1 MEFKENYT
9 QQLQRLNEYQKAAVF
24 DESNACLVNANV
36 GSGKTTVL
44 ITKVMYLHYEK
55 QIPYEQMVV
64 LTFTNKAAD
73 EIKER
78 LYALE
83 PEITEEQLW
92 GFGTF
97 HSVCLTMLKK
107 MLPVENLG
115 YTKEFMVMDPD
126 EELGMAEQLILTYQ
140 LKIKYKN
147 RLKKRLEQKNSKY
160 QDDIEKLKALLKEEK
175 RRQDK
180 MTFDELLENTCN
192 LVKMSEQKMDDIS
205 WIIVDEVQDSDE
217 KQLELIDCLKKPQTC
232 FFAVGDPNQVIY
244 SWRGSAFHI
253 FYQLKTK
260 YQATELT
267 LPVNYRSSSEILA
280 VARCFMQQGG
290 TLQGGRENGDKI
302 QIRNM
307 YDPFQEADYLA
318 DRIRELHASGLPY
331 REIAI
336 FYRLQNQS
344 EIFEHV
350 FEKEGI
356 PFEVSLKKTVKD
368 IPVLDWLI
376 RVLRFSVNPK
386 DKSSGIAAL
395 ADKKYGD
402 GMSVKEAEKTTDLLN
417 EITEEE
423 KQEMNNE
430 LCKPDIRKQMLEFS
444 KVYASKQVA
453 LPEDLWNY
461 FSLENH
467 LHPTTASY
475 VEDRICVMDFLEHMT
490 TYQKEQQKNVVEGFS
505 EFLNM
510 ASLYGTNI
518 LKKDKSSGI
527 AALADKR
534 YGLGM
539 SVKEAE
545 KTIDILSETRKT
557 QTETPQSEKQKINSD
572 IRKQMLGFSQAYFNA
587 QSTTAEDLW
596 NYFSL
601 ENHLHPT
608 TASYVEDRI
617 CVMDFLEHMT
627 TYQKEQQKNVVEGF
641 SEFLNMASLYGTNI
655 LKKEIHNENDTV
667 KLMTLHASKGLE
679 FSHVFITGVNYG
691 LIPLQTKSFEEEE
704 EEQRLFFVG
713 ITRAKEHL
721 ELSYYT
727 SPGQYRAAPGPSR
740 YLRMIPGNL
749 IEGQERERESPAAHL
764 QDLKRQILAERA
776 EQSEHIE
783 LQEAGKISGGKIPS
797 ANTGTKNISVGNE
810 AVTTQK
816 RRVRHPKYGTGSV
829 VREDDMMITVDFDDY
844 GEKEL
849 MKMFGGL
856 EELP

>member
-280 VARCFMQQGG
+280 VARCFMQQGD

-318 DRIRELHASGLPY
+318 GRIRELHASGLPY
-331 REIAI
+331 REIAV

-376 RVLRFSVNPK
+376 KVLRFSVNPK
-386 DKSSGIAAL
+386 DKSSGIVAL

-402 GMSVKEAEKTTDLLN
+402 GMSVKEAEKTINILSETRKTQP
-417 EITEEE
+417 EILKSENAKSGSDICE
-423 KQEMNNE
+423 K
-430 LCKPDIRKQMLEFS
+430 MLEFS

-453 LPEDLWNY
+453 LPEDLWSY

-475 VEDRICVMDFLEHMT
+475 VEDRTYVMDFLERMT
-490 TYQKEQQKNVVEGFS
+490 IYQKEQQKNVVEGFS

-510 ASLYGTNI
+510 ASLYG
-518 LKKDKSSGI
+518 
-527 AALADKR
+527 
-534 YGLGM
+534 M
-539 SVKEAE
+539 
-545 KTIDILSETRKT
+545 
-557 QTETPQSEKQKINSD
+557 
-572 IRKQMLGFSQAYFNA
+572 
-587 QSTTAEDLW
+587 
-596 NYFSL
+596 
-601 ENHLHPT
+601 
-608 TASYVEDRI
+608 
-617 CVMDFLEHMT
+617 
-627 TYQKEQQKNVVEGF
+627 
-641 SEFLNMASLYGTNI
+641 NI

-749 IEGQERERESPAAHL
+749 IEGQEKDRESSATHL

-776 EQSEHIE
+776 EHIE
-783 LQEAGKISGGKIPS
+783 LQEAGKISGGKNPS

-849 MKMFGGL
+849 MKMFSGL

>member
-280 VARCFMQQGG
+280 VAHCFMQQGG
-290 TLQGGRENGDKI
+290 TLQGGRESGDKI

-318 DRIRELHASGLPY
+318 GRIRELHASGLPY
-331 REIAI
+331 REMAI

-344 EIFEHV
+344 EIFENV

-376 RVLRFSVNPK
+376 KVLRFSVNPK
-386 DKSSGIAAL
+386 DKSSGIAVL

-402 GMSVKEAEKTTDLLN
+402 GMSVKEAEKTINILSETRKTQI
-417 EITEEE
+417 EILKSENAKSGSDICE
-423 KQEMNNE
+423 K
-430 LCKPDIRKQMLEFS
+430 MLEFS

-453 LPEDLWNY
+453 LP
-461 FSLENH
+461 
-467 LHPTTASY
+467 
-475 VEDRICVMDFLEHMT
+475 
-490 TYQKEQQKNVVEGFS
+490 
-505 EFLNM
+505 
-510 ASLYGTNI
+510 
-518 LKKDKSSGI
+518 
-527 AALADKR
+527 
-534 YGLGM
+534 
-539 SVKEAE
+539 
-545 KTIDILSETRKT
+545 
-557 QTETPQSEKQKINSD
+557 
-572 IRKQMLGFSQAYFNA
+572 
-587 QSTTAEDLW
+587 EDLW

-749 IEGQERERESPAAHL
+749 IEGQEKDRESSATHL
-764 QDLKRQILAERA
+764 QDLKRQILAERG
-776 EQSEHIE
+776 EHRE
-783 LQEAGKISGGKIPS
+783 LQEAGKISGGKNPS
-797 ANTGTKNISVGNE
+797 ENTGTKNISVGNE
-810 AVTTQK
+810 TVTTEK

>member
-280 VARCFMQQGG
+280 VAHCFMQQGG
-290 TLQGGRENGDKI
+290 TLQGGRESGDKI

-318 DRIRELHASGLPY
+318 GRIRELHASGLPY
-331 REIAI
+331 REMAI

-386 DKSSGIAAL
+386 DKNSGI
-395 ADKKYGD
+395 
-402 GMSVKEAEKTTDLLN
+402 V
-417 EITEEE
+417 
-423 KQEMNNE
+423 
-430 LCKPDIRKQMLEFS
+430 
-444 KVYASKQVA
+444 
-453 LPEDLWNY
+453 
-461 FSLENH
+461 
-467 LHPTTASY
+467 
-475 VEDRICVMDFLEHMT
+475 
-490 TYQKEQQKNVVEGFS
+490 
-505 EFLNM
+505 
-510 ASLYGTNI
+510 
-518 LKKDKSSGI
+518 
-527 AALADKR
+527 ALADKR

-545 KTIDILSETRKT
+545 KTINILSETRKT
-557 QTETPQSEKQKINSD
+557 QTEILKSENAKSGSD
-572 IRKQMLGFSQAYFNA
+572 ICEKMLEFSKVYASKQVALP
-587 QSTTAEDLW
+587 EDLW

-740 YLRMIPGNL
+740 YLRMIPENL
-749 IEGQERERESPAAHL
+749 IEGQEKDRESSATHL

-776 EQSEHIE
+776 NQSEHIE
-783 LQEAGKISGGKIPS
+783 LQEAGKISGGKNPS

-829 VREDDMMITVDFDDY
+829 VREDDMMLTVDFDDY

-849 MKMFGGL
+849 MKMFSGL

>member
-217 KQLELIDCLKKPQTC
+217 KQLEFIDCLKKTQTC

-280 VARCFMQQGG
+280 VARCFMQQGD

-318 DRIRELHASGLPY
+318 GRIRELHASGLPY
-331 REIAI
+331 REIAV

-386 DKSSGIAAL
+386 DKSSGIAVL

-402 GMSVKEAEKTTDLLN
+402 GMSVKEAEKTINILSETRKTQT
-417 EITEEE
+417 EILKSENAKSGSDICE
-423 KQEMNNE
+423 K
-430 LCKPDIRKQMLEFS
+430 MLEFS

-453 LPEDLWNY
+453 LPEDLWSY

-475 VEDRICVMDFLEHMT
+475 VEDRTYVMDFFTRMI

-510 ASLYGTNI
+510 ASLYG
-518 LKKDKSSGI
+518 
-527 AALADKR
+527 
-534 YGLGM
+534 M
-539 SVKEAE
+539 
-545 KTIDILSETRKT
+545 
-557 QTETPQSEKQKINSD
+557 
-572 IRKQMLGFSQAYFNA
+572 
-587 QSTTAEDLW
+587 
-596 NYFSL
+596 
-601 ENHLHPT
+601 
-608 TASYVEDRI
+608 
-617 CVMDFLEHMT
+617 
-627 TYQKEQQKNVVEGF
+627 
-641 SEFLNMASLYGTNI
+641 NI

-749 IEGQERERESPAAHL
+749 IEGQEKDRESSATHL

-776 EQSEHIE
+776 EHIE
-783 LQEAGKISGGKIPS
+783 LQEAGKISGGKNPS

>member
-24 DESNACLVNANV
+24 DESSACLVNANV

-107 MLPVENLG
+107 MLPVEKLG

-126 EELGMAEQLILTYQ
+126 EELEMAEQLILTYQ

-180 MTFDELLENTCN
+180 MTFDELLENTCK

-217 KQLELIDCLKKPQTC
+217 KQLELIDCLKKPQAC

-290 TLQGGRENGDKI
+290 TLQGGRESGDKI

-318 DRIRELHASGLPY
+318 GRIRELHASGLPY
-331 REIAI
+331 REIAV

-376 RVLRFSVNPK
+376 KVLRFSVNP
-386 DKSSGIAAL
+386 
-395 ADKKYGD
+395 
-402 GMSVKEAEKTTDLLN
+402 
-417 EITEEE
+417 
-423 KQEMNNE
+423 
-430 LCKPDIRKQMLEFS
+430 
-444 KVYASKQVA
+444 
-453 LPEDLWNY
+453 
-461 FSLENH
+461 
-467 LHPTTASY
+467 
-475 VEDRICVMDFLEHMT
+475 
-490 TYQKEQQKNVVEGFS
+490 
-505 EFLNM
+505 
-510 ASLYGTNI
+510 
-518 LKKDKSSGI
+518 KDKSSGI

-545 KTIDILSETRKT
+545 KAIDSLCEIRKI
-557 QTETPQSEKQKINSD
+557 QIETPQSEKQKINSD
-572 IRKQMLGFSQAYFNA
+572 IRRQMLGFSQAYFNA

-601 ENHLHPT
+601 EDHLHPT
-608 TASYVEDRI
+608 TALYVEDRTY
-617 CVMDFLEHMT
+617 VMDFLERMI

-641 SEFLNMASLYGTNI
+641 SEFLNMASLYGMNI

-749 IEGQERERESPAAHL
+749 IEGQEKDRESPAAHL
-764 QDLKRQILAERA
+764 QDLKRQILASRTN
-776 EQSEHIE
+776 QSEHIE
-783 LQEAGKISGGKIPS
+783 LQEAGKISECKNPS
-797 ANTGTKNISVGNE
+797 ANTGTKNLSLE
-810 AVTTQK
+810 DDMVTTQK

-856 EELP
+856 EELS

>member
-1 MEFKENYT
+1 MNLNYT

-24 DESNACLVNANV
+24 DESSACLVNANV

-83 PEITEEQLW
+83 PEIKEEQLW

-126 EELGMAEQLILTYQ
+126 EELEMAEQLILTYQ

-147 RLKKRLEQKNSKY
+147 RLKRRLEQKNSKY

-180 MTFDELLENTCN
+180 MTFDELLDNTCK
-192 LVKMSEQKMDDIS
+192 LVKMSAEIEEVSKKNANLQDNENTGMQDIS

-217 KQLELIDCLKKPQTC
+217 KQLELIDCLKKTQTC

-280 VARCFMQQGG
+280 VARCFMQQGD

-318 DRIRELHASGLPY
+318 GRIRELHASGLPY
-331 REIAI
+331 RETAV

-402 GMSVKEAEKTTDLLN
+402 GMSVKEAEKTINILSENLKTQT
-417 EITEEE
+417 EILKSENAKSGSDICE
-423 KQEMNNE
+423 K
-430 LCKPDIRKQMLEFS
+430 MLEFS
-444 KVYASKQVA
+444 KVYVSKQVA
-453 LPEDLWNY
+453 LPEDLWSY

-475 VEDRICVMDFLEHMT
+475 EEDRTYVMDF
-490 TYQKEQQKNVVEGFS
+490 F
-505 EFLNM
+505 
-510 ASLYGTNI
+510 
-518 LKKDKSSGI
+518 
-527 AALADKR
+527 
-534 YGLGM
+534 
-539 SVKEAE
+539 
-545 KTIDILSETRKT
+545 TRM
-557 QTETPQSEKQKINSD
+557 I
-572 IRKQMLGFSQAYFNA
+572 
-587 QSTTAEDLW
+587 
-596 NYFSL
+596 
-601 ENHLHPT
+601 
-608 TASYVEDRI
+608 
-617 CVMDFLEHMT
+617 

-721 ELSYYT
+721 ELSYYA

-749 IEGQERERESPAAHL
+749 VEGQEKDRESSATHL
-764 QDLKRQILAERA
+764 QDLKRQILAERG
-776 EQSEHIE
+776 EHRE
-783 LQEAGKISGGKIPS
+783 LQEAGKISGGKNPS
-797 ANTGTKNISVGNE
+797 ANTETENISAENE
-810 AVTTQK
+810 TVTTKK

-829 VREDDMMITVDFDDY
+829 VREDDMMLTVDFDDY

>member
-97 HSVCLTMLKK
+97 HSECLTMLKK

-115 YTKEFMVMDPD
+115 YTKEFMVVDPD
-126 EELGMAEQLILTYQ
+126 EELEMAEQLILTYQ

-147 RLKKRLEQKNSKY
+147 RLKKRLEQKSSKY

-175 RRQDK
+175 RHQDK
-180 MTFDELLENTCN
+180 MTFDELLENTCK
-192 LVKMSEQKMDDIS
+192 LVKMSAEIEEVSKKNANLQDNENTRMQDIS

-217 KQLELIDCLKKPQTC
+217 KQLELIDCLKKTQTC

-290 TLQGGRENGDKI
+290 TLQGGRESGDKI

-318 DRIRELHASGLPY
+318 GRIRELHASGLPY
-331 REIAI
+331 REIAV

-376 RVLRFSVNPK
+376 KVLRFSVNPK

-402 GMSVKEAEKTTDLLN
+402 GMSVKEAEKTINILSETRKTQT
-417 EITEEE
+417 EILKSENAKSGSDICE
-423 KQEMNNE
+423 K
-430 LCKPDIRKQMLEFS
+430 MLEFS

-453 LPEDLWNY
+453 LPEDLWSY

-475 VEDRICVMDFLEHMT
+475 VEDRTYVMDF
-490 TYQKEQQKNVVEGFS
+490 F
-505 EFLNM
+505 
-510 ASLYGTNI
+510 
-518 LKKDKSSGI
+518 
-527 AALADKR
+527 
-534 YGLGM
+534 
-539 SVKEAE
+539 
-545 KTIDILSETRKT
+545 TRM
-557 QTETPQSEKQKINSD
+557 I
-572 IRKQMLGFSQAYFNA
+572 
-587 QSTTAEDLW
+587 
-596 NYFSL
+596 
-601 ENHLHPT
+601 
-608 TASYVEDRI
+608 
-617 CVMDFLEHMT
+617 

-727 SPGQYRAAPGPSR
+727 SPGQYRAAPDPSR

-749 IEGQERERESPAAHL
+749 VEGQEKDRESSATHL
-764 QDLKRQILAERA
+764 QDLKRQILAERG
-776 EQSEHIE
+776 EHRE
-783 LQEAGKISGGKIPS
+783 LQEAGKISGCKNPS
-797 ANTGTKNISVGNE
+797 ANTGTKNISAGNE
-810 AVTTQK
+810 TVTTEK

-829 VREDDMMITVDFDDY
+829 VREDDVMLTVDFDDY

>member
-9 QQLQRLNEYQKAAVF
+9 QQLQRLNEYQKAAVL
-24 DESNACLVNANV
+24 DESSACLVNANV

-64 LTFTNKAAD
+64 LTFTNKATD

-83 PEITEEQLW
+83 PEIKEEQLW

-126 EELGMAEQLILTYQ
+126 EELEMAEQLILTYQ

-180 MTFDELLENTCN
+180 MTFDELLENTCK
-192 LVKMSEQKMDDIS
+192 LVKMSEQKMNDIS

-217 KQLELIDCLKKPQTC
+217 KQLELIDCLKKPQAC

-318 DRIRELHASGLPY
+318 GRIRELHASGLPY
-331 REIAI
+331 REIAV

-386 DKSSGIAAL
+386 DKSSGIAVL
-395 ADKKYGD
+395 ADKRYGL
-402 GMSVKEAEKTTDLLN
+402 GMSVKEAEKTIDSLC
-417 EITEEE
+417 EIRKIQIETPQSE
-423 KQEMNNE
+423 KQKINS
-430 LCKPDIRKQMLEFS
+430 DIRRQMLGFS
-444 KVYASKQVA
+444 QAYFNARSTTA
-453 LPEDLWNY
+453 EDLWNY
-461 FSLENH
+461 FSLEDH
-467 LHPTTASY
+467 LHPTTALY
-475 VEDRICVMDFLEHMT
+475 VEDRTYVMDFLERMI

-510 ASLYGTNI
+510 ASLYG
-518 LKKDKSSGI
+518 
-527 AALADKR
+527 
-534 YGLGM
+534 M
-539 SVKEAE
+539 
-545 KTIDILSETRKT
+545 
-557 QTETPQSEKQKINSD
+557 
-572 IRKQMLGFSQAYFNA
+572 
-587 QSTTAEDLW
+587 
-596 NYFSL
+596 
-601 ENHLHPT
+601 
-608 TASYVEDRI
+608 
-617 CVMDFLEHMT
+617 
-627 TYQKEQQKNVVEGF
+627 
-641 SEFLNMASLYGTNI
+641 NI

-749 IEGQERERESPAAHL
+749 IEGQEKDRESPAAHL
-764 QDLKRQILAERA
+764 QDLKRQILAARTN
-776 EQSEHIE
+776 QSEHIE
-783 LQEAGKISGGKIPS
+783 LQEAGKISECKYPS
-797 ANTGTKNISVGNE
+797 ANAGIKNLSLE
-810 AVTTQK
+810 DDMVTTQK

>member
-290 TLQGGRENGDKI
+290 TLQGGRESGDKI

-318 DRIRELHASGLPY
+318 GRIRDLHVSGLPY
-331 REIAI
+331 REMAI

-386 DKSSGIAAL
+386 DKSSGIAVL

-402 GMSVKEAEKTTDLLN
+402 GMSVKEAEKTINILSETRKTQI
-417 EITEEE
+417 EILKSENAKSGSDICE
-423 KQEMNNE
+423 K
-430 LCKPDIRKQMLEFS
+430 MLEFS

-475 VEDRICVMDFLEHMT
+475 VEDRTCVMDFLERMT
-490 TYQKEQQKNVVEGFS
+490 
-505 EFLNM
+505 
-510 ASLYGTNI
+510 I
-518 LKKDKSSGI
+518 
-527 AALADKR
+527 
-534 YGLGM
+534 
-539 SVKEAE
+539 
-545 KTIDILSETRKT
+545 
-557 QTETPQSEKQKINSD
+557 
-572 IRKQMLGFSQAYFNA
+572 
-587 QSTTAEDLW
+587 
-596 NYFSL
+596 
-601 ENHLHPT
+601 
-608 TASYVEDRI
+608 
-617 CVMDFLEHMT
+617 
-627 TYQKEQQKNVVEGF
+627 YQKEQQKNVVEGF

-749 IEGQERERESPAAHL
+749 IEGQEKERESSATHL

-776 EQSEHIE
+776 NQSEHIE
-783 LQEAGKISGGKIPS
+783 LQEAGKISGGKNPS

>member
-280 VARCFMQQGG
+280 VARCFMQQGD

-318 DRIRELHASGLPY
+318 GRIRELHASGLPY
-331 REIAI
+331 REIAV

-376 RVLRFSVNPK
+376 KVLRFSVNPK

-402 GMSVKEAEKTTDLLN
+402 GMSVKEVEKTINILSETRKTQT
-417 EITEEE
+417 EILKSENAKSGSDICE
-423 KQEMNNE
+423 K
-430 LCKPDIRKQMLEFS
+430 MLEFS

-453 LPEDLWNY
+453 LPEDLWS
-461 FSLENH
+461 F
-467 LHPTTASY
+467 
-475 VEDRICVMDFLEHMT
+475 
-490 TYQKEQQKNVVEGFS
+490 
-505 EFLNM
+505 
-510 ASLYGTNI
+510 
-518 LKKDKSSGI
+518 
-527 AALADKR
+527 
-534 YGLGM
+534 
-539 SVKEAE
+539 
-545 KTIDILSETRKT
+545 
-557 QTETPQSEKQKINSD
+557 
-572 IRKQMLGFSQAYFNA
+572 
-587 QSTTAEDLW
+587 
-596 NYFSL
+596 FSL

-783 LQEAGKISGGKIPS
+783 LQEAGKISGGKNPS

>member
-280 VARCFMQQGG
+280 VARCFMQQGD

-318 DRIRELHASGLPY
+318 GRIRELHASGLPY
-331 REIAI
+331 REIAV

-376 RVLRFSVNPK
+376 KVLRFSVNPK
-386 DKSSGIAAL
+386 DKSSGIVAL

-402 GMSVKEAEKTTDLLN
+402 GMSVKEAEKTINILSETRKTQP
-417 EITEEE
+417 EILKSENAKSGSDICE
-423 KQEMNNE
+423 K
-430 LCKPDIRKQMLEFS
+430 MLEFS

-453 LPEDLWNY
+453 LPEDLWSY

-475 VEDRICVMDFLEHMT
+475 VEDRTCVMDFLE
-490 TYQKEQQKNVVEGFS
+490 
-505 EFLNM
+505 
-510 ASLYGTNI
+510 
-518 LKKDKSSGI
+518 
-527 AALADKR
+527 R
-534 YGLGM
+534 
-539 SVKEAE
+539 
-545 KTIDILSETRKT
+545 
-557 QTETPQSEKQKINSD
+557 
-572 IRKQMLGFSQAYFNA
+572 
-587 QSTTAEDLW
+587 
-596 NYFSL
+596 
-601 ENHLHPT
+601 
-608 TASYVEDRI
+608 
-617 CVMDFLEHMT
+617 MT

-749 IEGQERERESPAAHL
+749 IEGQEKDRESSATHL

-776 EQSEHIE
+776 NQSEHIE
-783 LQEAGKISGGKIPS
+783 LQEAGKISGGKNPS

-829 VREDDMMITVDFDDY
+829 VREDDMMLTVDFDDY

>member
-1 MEFKENYT
+1 M
-9 QQLQRLNEYQKAAVF
+9 
-24 DESNACLVNANV
+24 
-36 GSGKTTVL
+36 
-44 ITKVMYLHYEK
+44 
-55 QIPYEQMVV
+55 
-64 LTFTNKAAD
+64 
-73 EIKER
+73 
-78 LYALE
+78 
-83 PEITEEQLW
+83 
-92 GFGTF
+92 
-97 HSVCLTMLKK
+97 
-107 MLPVENLG
+107 
-115 YTKEFMVMDPD
+115 
-126 EELGMAEQLILTYQ
+126 ILTYQ

-180 MTFDELLENTCN
+180 MTFDELLENACN

-217 KQLELIDCLKKPQTC
+217 KQLELIDCLKKTQTC

-290 TLQGGRENGDKI
+290 TLQGGRESGDKI

-318 DRIRELHASGLPY
+318 GRIRELHATGLPY
-331 REIAI
+331 REMAI

-386 DKSSGIAAL
+386 DKNSGI
-395 ADKKYGD
+395 
-402 GMSVKEAEKTTDLLN
+402 V
-417 EITEEE
+417 
-423 KQEMNNE
+423 
-430 LCKPDIRKQMLEFS
+430 
-444 KVYASKQVA
+444 
-453 LPEDLWNY
+453 
-461 FSLENH
+461 
-467 LHPTTASY
+467 
-475 VEDRICVMDFLEHMT
+475 
-490 TYQKEQQKNVVEGFS
+490 
-505 EFLNM
+505 
-510 ASLYGTNI
+510 
-518 LKKDKSSGI
+518 
-527 AALADKR
+527 ALADKR

-545 KTIDILSETRKT
+545 KATDLL
-557 QTETPQSEKQKINSD
+557 TENTKEAKQEMNSKLCKSD

-617 CVMDFLEHMT
+617 CVMDFLERMT

-749 IEGQERERESPAAHL
+749 IEGQEKDRESSATHL

-776 EQSEHIE
+776 EHIE
-783 LQEAGKISGGKIPS
+783 LQEAGKISGGKNPS

-810 AVTTQK
+810 TVTTEK

-829 VREDDMMITVDFDDY
+829 VREDDMMLTVDFDDY

-849 MKMFGGL
+849 MKMFSGL

>member
-83 PEITEEQLW
+83 PEIAEEQLW

-126 EELGMAEQLILTYQ
+126 EELEMAEQLILTYQ

-180 MTFDELLENTCN
+180 MTFDELLDNTCK
-192 LVKMSEQKMDDIS
+192 LVKMSAEIEEVSKKNANLQDNENTGMQDIS

-217 KQLELIDCLKKPQTC
+217 KQLELIDCLKKTQTC

-280 VARCFMQQGG
+280 VARCFMQQGD

-318 DRIRELHASGLPY
+318 GRIRELHASGLPY
-331 REIAI
+331 REIAV

-402 GMSVKEAEKTTDLLN
+402 GMSVKEAEKTINILSETRKTQT
-417 EITEEE
+417 EILKSENAKSGSDICE
-423 KQEMNNE
+423 K
-430 LCKPDIRKQMLEFS
+430 MLEFS

-453 LPEDLWNY
+453 LPEDLWSY

-475 VEDRICVMDFLEHMT
+475 EEDRTYVMDFFTRMI

-510 ASLYGTNI
+510 ASLYG
-518 LKKDKSSGI
+518 
-527 AALADKR
+527 
-534 YGLGM
+534 M
-539 SVKEAE
+539 
-545 KTIDILSETRKT
+545 
-557 QTETPQSEKQKINSD
+557 
-572 IRKQMLGFSQAYFNA
+572 
-587 QSTTAEDLW
+587 
-596 NYFSL
+596 
-601 ENHLHPT
+601 
-608 TASYVEDRI
+608 
-617 CVMDFLEHMT
+617 
-627 TYQKEQQKNVVEGF
+627 
-641 SEFLNMASLYGTNI
+641 NI

-727 SPGQYRAAPGPSR
+727 SPGQCRAAPGPSR
-740 YLRMIPGNL
+740 YLRMIPENL
-749 IEGQERERESPAAHL
+749 IEGQEKDRESSATHL

-776 EQSEHIE
+776 EHIE
-783 LQEAGKISGGKIPS
+783 LQEAGKISGGKNPS
-797 ANTGTKNISVGNE
+797 ANTGTKNISAGNE
-810 AVTTQK
+810 TVTTEK
-816 RRVRHPKYGTGSV
+816 RRVRHTKYGTGSV
-829 VREDDMMITVDFDDY
+829 VREDDMMLTVDFDDY

-849 MKMFGGL
+849 MKMFSGL

>member
-217 KQLELIDCLKKPQTC
+217 KQLELIDCLKKPQSC

-290 TLQGGRENGDKI
+290 TLQGGRESGDKI

-318 DRIRELHASGLPY
+318 GRIRELHASGLPY

-376 RVLRFSVNPK
+376 KVLRFSVNPK
-386 DKSSGIAAL
+386 DKSSGIAVL

-402 GMSVKEAEKTTDLLN
+402 GMSVKEAEKTINILSETRKTQT
-417 EITEEE
+417 EILKSENAKSGSDICE
-423 KQEMNNE
+423 K
-430 LCKPDIRKQMLEFS
+430 MLEFS

-453 LPEDLWNY
+453 LPEDLWSY

-475 VEDRICVMDFLEHMT
+475 VEDRTYVMDFFTRMI

-510 ASLYGTNI
+510 ASLYG
-518 LKKDKSSGI
+518 
-527 AALADKR
+527 
-534 YGLGM
+534 M
-539 SVKEAE
+539 
-545 KTIDILSETRKT
+545 
-557 QTETPQSEKQKINSD
+557 
-572 IRKQMLGFSQAYFNA
+572 
-587 QSTTAEDLW
+587 
-596 NYFSL
+596 
-601 ENHLHPT
+601 
-608 TASYVEDRI
+608 
-617 CVMDFLEHMT
+617 
-627 TYQKEQQKNVVEGF
+627 
-641 SEFLNMASLYGTNI
+641 NI

-749 IEGQERERESPAAHL
+749 VEGQEKDKESSATHL
-764 QDLKRQILAERA
+764 QDLKRQILAERG
-776 EQSEHIE
+776 EHRE
-783 LQEAGKISGGKIPS
+783 LQEAGKISGGKNPS
-797 ANTGTKNISVGNE
+797 ANTGTKNISAGNE
-810 AVTTQK
+810 TVTTEK

-829 VREDDMMITVDFDDY
+829 VREDDMMLTVDFDDY

-856 EELP
+856 EELS

>member
-24 DESNACLVNANV
+24 DESSACLVNANV

-55 QIPYEQMVV
+55 RIPYEKMVV

-83 PEITEEQLW
+83 PEISEKQLW

-126 EELGMAEQLILTYQ
+126 EELEMAEQLILTYQ

-147 RLKKRLEQKNSKY
+147 RLKKRLEQKSSKY

-180 MTFDELLENTCN
+180 MTFDELLENACN

-290 TLQGGRENGDKI
+290 TLQGGRESGDKI

-318 DRIRELHASGLPY
+318 GRIRELHASGLPY
-331 REIAI
+331 REMAI

-356 PFEVSLKKTVKD
+356 PFEVSLKRTVKD

-386 DKSSGIAAL
+386 DKNSGI
-395 ADKKYGD
+395 
-402 GMSVKEAEKTTDLLN
+402 V
-417 EITEEE
+417 
-423 KQEMNNE
+423 
-430 LCKPDIRKQMLEFS
+430 
-444 KVYASKQVA
+444 
-453 LPEDLWNY
+453 
-461 FSLENH
+461 
-467 LHPTTASY
+467 
-475 VEDRICVMDFLEHMT
+475 
-490 TYQKEQQKNVVEGFS
+490 
-505 EFLNM
+505 
-510 ASLYGTNI
+510 
-518 LKKDKSSGI
+518 
-527 AALADKR
+527 ALADKR

-545 KTIDILSETRKT
+545 KAIDSLCESRKMQIETS
-557 QTETPQSEKQKINSD
+557 QSERQKIKSD
-572 IRKQMLGFSQAYFNA
+572 IRRQMRVFSQEYFNA

-608 TASYVEDRI
+608 TASYVEDRT
-617 CVMDFLEHMT
+617 CVMDFLERMT

-749 IEGQERERESPAAHL
+749 IEGQEKDRESSATHL
-764 QDLKRQILAERA
+764 QDLKRQILAECA
-776 EQSEHIE
+776 NQSEHIE
-783 LQEAGKISGGKIPS
+783 LQEAGKISGGKNPS

-816 RRVRHPKYGTGSV
+816 RCVRHPKYGTGSV

-856 EELP
+856 EELS

>member
-9 QQLQRLNEYQKAAVF
+9 QQLQRLNEYQKAAVL
-24 DESNACLVNANV
+24 DESSACLVNANV

-83 PEITEEQLW
+83 PEIAEEQLW

-107 MLPVENLG
+107 MLPVEKLG

-126 EELGMAEQLILTYQ
+126 EELEMAEQLILTYQ

-180 MTFDELLENTCN
+180 MTFDELLENTCK
-192 LVKMSEQKMDDIS
+192 LVKMSEQKMNDIS

-217 KQLELIDCLKKPQTC
+217 KQLELIDCLKKPQAC

-290 TLQGGRENGDKI
+290 TLQGGRESGDKI

-318 DRIRELHASGLPY
+318 GRIRELHASGLPY
-331 REIAI
+331 REIAV

-376 RVLRFSVNPK
+376 KVLRFSVNPK
-386 DKSSGIAAL
+386 DKSSGIA
-395 ADKKYGD
+395 
-402 GMSVKEAEKTTDLLN
+402 V
-417 EITEEE
+417 
-423 KQEMNNE
+423 
-430 LCKPDIRKQMLEFS
+430 
-444 KVYASKQVA
+444 
-453 LPEDLWNY
+453 
-461 FSLENH
+461 
-467 LHPTTASY
+467 
-475 VEDRICVMDFLEHMT
+475 
-490 TYQKEQQKNVVEGFS
+490 
-505 EFLNM
+505 
-510 ASLYGTNI
+510 
-518 LKKDKSSGI
+518 
-527 AALADKR
+527 LADKR

-545 KTIDILSETRKT
+545 KTIDSLCEIRKI
-557 QTETPQSEKQKINSD
+557 QIETPQSEKQKINSD

-587 QSTTAEDLW
+587 RSTTAEDLW

-608 TASYVEDRI
+608 TASYVEDRT
-617 CVMDFLEHMT
+617 CVMDFLKRMT

-641 SEFLNMASLYGTNI
+641 SEFLNMASLYGMNI

-749 IEGQERERESPAAHL
+749 IEGQEKDRESPAAHL
-764 QDLKRQILAERA
+764 QDLKRQILEARTN
-776 EQSEHIE
+776 QSEHIE
-783 LQEAGKISGGKIPS
+783 LQEAGKISECKNPS
-797 ANTGTKNISVGNE
+797 ANTGTKNLSLE
-810 AVTTQK
+810 DDMVTTQK

>member
-24 DESNACLVNANV
+24 DESSACLVNANV

-55 QIPYEQMVV
+55 QIPYEKMVV

-78 LYALE
+78 LYVLE
-83 PEITEEQLW
+83 PEIAEEQLW

-126 EELGMAEQLILTYQ
+126 EELEMAEQVILTYQ

-147 RLKKRLEQKNSKY
+147 RLKKRLEQKSSKY

-175 RRQDK
+175 IRQDK
-180 MTFDELLENTCN
+180 MTFDELLENTCK

-290 TLQGGRENGDKI
+290 TLQGGRESGDKI

-318 DRIRELHASGLPY
+318 GRIRELHATGLPY
-331 REIAI
+331 REMAI

-386 DKSSGIAAL
+386 DKNSGI
-395 ADKKYGD
+395 
-402 GMSVKEAEKTTDLLN
+402 V
-417 EITEEE
+417 
-423 KQEMNNE
+423 
-430 LCKPDIRKQMLEFS
+430 
-444 KVYASKQVA
+444 
-453 LPEDLWNY
+453 
-461 FSLENH
+461 
-467 LHPTTASY
+467 
-475 VEDRICVMDFLEHMT
+475 
-490 TYQKEQQKNVVEGFS
+490 
-505 EFLNM
+505 
-510 ASLYGTNI
+510 
-518 LKKDKSSGI
+518 
-527 AALADKR
+527 ALADKR

-545 KTIDILSETRKT
+545 KATDLL
-557 QTETPQSEKQKINSD
+557 TENTKEAKQEMNSKLCKSD

-617 CVMDFLEHMT
+617 CVMDFLERMT

-749 IEGQERERESPAAHL
+749 IEGQEKDRGSSATHL

-776 EQSEHIE
+776 EHIE
-783 LQEAGKISGGKIPS
+783 LQEAGKISGGKNPS

>member
-9 QQLQRLNEYQKAAVF
+9 QQLQRLNEYQKAAVL
-24 DESNACLVNANV
+24 DESSACLVNANV

-83 PEITEEQLW
+83 PEIAEEQLW

-107 MLPVENLG
+107 MLPVEKLG

-126 EELGMAEQLILTYQ
+126 EELEMAEQLILTYQ

-147 RLKKRLEQKNSKY
+147 RLKKRLEQKSSKY

-180 MTFDELLENTCN
+180 MTFDELLENTCK
-192 LVKMSEQKMDDIS
+192 LVKMSEQKMNDIS

-318 DRIRELHASGLPY
+318 GRIRELHASGLPY
-331 REIAI
+331 REMAI

-376 RVLRFSVNPK
+376 KVLRFSVNPK
-386 DKSSGIAAL
+386 DKSSGIA
-395 ADKKYGD
+395 
-402 GMSVKEAEKTTDLLN
+402 V
-417 EITEEE
+417 
-423 KQEMNNE
+423 
-430 LCKPDIRKQMLEFS
+430 
-444 KVYASKQVA
+444 
-453 LPEDLWNY
+453 
-461 FSLENH
+461 
-467 LHPTTASY
+467 
-475 VEDRICVMDFLEHMT
+475 
-490 TYQKEQQKNVVEGFS
+490 
-505 EFLNM
+505 
-510 ASLYGTNI
+510 
-518 LKKDKSSGI
+518 
-527 AALADKR
+527 LADKR

-545 KTIDILSETRKT
+545 KTIDSLCEIRKI
-557 QTETPQSEKQKINSD
+557 QIETPQSEKQKINSD
-572 IRKQMLGFSQAYFNA
+572 IRRQMLGFSQAYFNA

-601 ENHLHPT
+601 EDHLHPT
-608 TASYVEDRI
+608 TALYVEDRTY
-617 CVMDFLEHMT
+617 VMDFLERMI

-641 SEFLNMASLYGTNI
+641 SEFLNMASLYGMNI

-749 IEGQERERESPAAHL
+749 IEGQEKDRESPAAHL
-764 QDLKRQILAERA
+764 QDLKRQILASRTN
-776 EQSEHIE
+776 QSEHIE
-783 LQEAGKISGGKIPS
+783 LQEAGKISECKNPS
-797 ANTGTKNISVGNE
+797 ANTGTKNLSLE
-810 AVTTQK
+810 DDMVTTQK

>member
-1 MEFKENYT
+1 
-9 QQLQRLNEYQKAAVF
+9 
-24 DESNACLVNANV
+24 
-36 GSGKTTVL
+36 
-44 ITKVMYLHYEK
+44 
-55 QIPYEQMVV
+55 
-64 LTFTNKAAD
+64 
-73 EIKER
+73 
-78 LYALE
+78 
-83 PEITEEQLW
+83 
-92 GFGTF
+92 
-97 HSVCLTMLKK
+97 
-107 MLPVENLG
+107 
-115 YTKEFMVMDPD
+115 
-126 EELGMAEQLILTYQ
+126 
-140 LKIKYKN
+140 
-147 RLKKRLEQKNSKY
+147 
-160 QDDIEKLKALLKEEK
+160 
-175 RRQDK
+175 
-180 MTFDELLENTCN
+180 MTFDELLENTCK

-217 KQLELIDCLKKPQTC
+217 KQLELIDCLKKPQAC

-290 TLQGGRENGDKI
+290 TLQGGRESGDKI

-318 DRIRELHASGLPY
+318 GRIRELHASGLPY
-331 REIAI
+331 REIAV

-376 RVLRFSVNPK
+376 KVLRFSVNPK
-386 DKSSGIAAL
+386 DKSSGIA
-395 ADKKYGD
+395 
-402 GMSVKEAEKTTDLLN
+402 V
-417 EITEEE
+417 
-423 KQEMNNE
+423 
-430 LCKPDIRKQMLEFS
+430 
-444 KVYASKQVA
+444 
-453 LPEDLWNY
+453 
-461 FSLENH
+461 
-467 LHPTTASY
+467 
-475 VEDRICVMDFLEHMT
+475 
-490 TYQKEQQKNVVEGFS
+490 
-505 EFLNM
+505 
-510 ASLYGTNI
+510 
-518 LKKDKSSGI
+518 
-527 AALADKR
+527 LADKR

-545 KTIDILSETRKT
+545 KTIDSLCEIRKI
-557 QTETPQSEKQKINSD
+557 QIETPQSEKQKINSD
-572 IRKQMLGFSQAYFNA
+572 IRRQMLGFSQAYFNA

-601 ENHLHPT
+601 EDHLHPT
-608 TASYVEDRI
+608 TALYVEDRTY
-617 CVMDFLEHMT
+617 VMDFLERMI

-641 SEFLNMASLYGTNI
+641 SEFLNMASLYGMNI

-749 IEGQERERESPAAHL
+749 IEGQEKDRESPAAHL
-764 QDLKRQILAERA
+764 QDLKRQILASRTN
-776 EQSEHIE
+776 QSEHIE
-783 LQEAGKISGGKIPS
+783 LQEAGKISECKNPS
-797 ANTGTKNISVGNE
+797 ANTGTKNLSLE
-810 AVTTQK
+810 DDMVTTQK

-856 EELP
+856 EELS

>member
-24 DESNACLVNANV
+24 DESSACLVNANV

-83 PEITEEQLW
+83 PEIAEEQLW

-107 MLPVENLG
+107 MLPVEKLG

-126 EELGMAEQLILTYQ
+126 EELEMAEQLILTYQ

-180 MTFDELLENTCN
+180 MTFDELLENTCE
-192 LVKMSEQKMDDIS
+192 LVKMSAEKMNDIS

-267 LPVNYRSSSEILA
+267 LLVNYRSSSEILA

-290 TLQGGRENGDKI
+290 TLQGGRESGDKI

-318 DRIRELHASGLPY
+318 GRIRELHASGLPY
-331 REIAI
+331 REIAV

-395 ADKKYGD
+395 ADKRYGL
-402 GMSVKEAEKTTDLLN
+402 GMSVKEAEKAIDSLCETRKMQIETPQS
-417 EITEEE
+417 E
-423 KQEMNNE
+423 KQ
-430 LCKPDIRKQMLEFS
+430 KIKSDIRRQMRGFS
-444 KVYASKQVA
+444 QAYFNAQSTTA
-453 LPEDLWNY
+453 EDLWYY

-475 VEDRICVMDFLEHMT
+475 VEDRTCVMDFLERMT

-510 ASLYGTNI
+510 ASLYG
-518 LKKDKSSGI
+518 
-527 AALADKR
+527 
-534 YGLGM
+534 M
-539 SVKEAE
+539 
-545 KTIDILSETRKT
+545 
-557 QTETPQSEKQKINSD
+557 
-572 IRKQMLGFSQAYFNA
+572 
-587 QSTTAEDLW
+587 
-596 NYFSL
+596 
-601 ENHLHPT
+601 
-608 TASYVEDRI
+608 
-617 CVMDFLEHMT
+617 
-627 TYQKEQQKNVVEGF
+627 
-641 SEFLNMASLYGTNI
+641 NI

-749 IEGQERERESPAAHL
+749 IEGQEKDRESPAAHL
-764 QDLKRQILAERA
+764 QDLKRQILAARTN
-776 EQSEHIE
+776 QSEHIE
-783 LQEAGKISGGKIPS
+783 LQEAGKISECKNPS
-797 ANTGTKNISVGNE
+797 ANTGTKNLSLE
-810 AVTTQK
+810 DDMVTTQK

-856 EELP
+856 EELS

>member
-64 LTFTNKAAD
+64 LTFTNKAED

-290 TLQGGRENGDKI
+290 TLQGGRESGDKI

-318 DRIRELHASGLPY
+318 GRIRDLHASGLPY
-331 REIAI
+331 REMAI

-395 ADKKYGD
+395 ADK
-402 GMSVKEAEKTTDLLN
+402 
-417 EITEEE
+417 
-423 KQEMNNE
+423 
-430 LCKPDIRKQMLEFS
+430 
-444 KVYASKQVA
+444 
-453 LPEDLWNY
+453 
-461 FSLENH
+461 
-467 LHPTTASY
+467 
-475 VEDRICVMDFLEHMT
+475 
-490 TYQKEQQKNVVEGFS
+490 
-505 EFLNM
+505 
-510 ASLYGTNI
+510 
-518 LKKDKSSGI
+518 
-527 AALADKR
+527 R

-557 QTETPQSEKQKINSD
+557 QTEILKSENAKSGSD
-572 IRKQMLGFSQAYFNA
+572 ICEKMLEFSKVYASKQVALP
-587 QSTTAEDLW
+587 EDLW
-596 NYFSL
+596 SYFSL

-608 TASYVEDRI
+608 TASYEEDRTY
-617 CVMDFLEHMT
+617 VMDFFTRMI

-641 SEFLNMASLYGTNI
+641 SEFLNMASLYGMNI

-740 YLRMIPGNL
+740 YLRMIPENL
-749 IEGQERERESPAAHL
+749 IEGQEKDRESSATHL

-776 EQSEHIE
+776 EHIE
-783 LQEAGKISGGKIPS
+783 LQEAGKISGGKNPS
-797 ANTGTKNISVGNE
+797 ANTGTKNISAGNE
-810 AVTTQK
+810 TVTTEK
-816 RRVRHPKYGTGSV
+816 RRVRHTKYGTGSV
-829 VREDDMMITVDFDDY
+829 VREDDMMLTVDFDDY

-849 MKMFGGL
+849 MKMFSGL

>member
-280 VARCFMQQGG
+280 VAHCFMQQGG
-290 TLQGGRENGDKI
+290 TLQGGRESGDKI

-318 DRIRELHASGLPY
+318 GRIRELHASGLPY
-331 REIAI
+331 REMAI

-344 EIFEHV
+344 EIFENV

-376 RVLRFSVNPK
+376 KVLRFSVNPK
-386 DKSSGIAAL
+386 DKSSGIAVL

-402 GMSVKEAEKTTDLLN
+402 GMSVKEAEKTINILSETRKTQI
-417 EITEEE
+417 EILKSENAKSGSDICE
-423 KQEMNNE
+423 K
-430 LCKPDIRKQMLEFS
+430 MLEFS

-453 LPEDLWNY
+453 LP
-461 FSLENH
+461 
-467 LHPTTASY
+467 
-475 VEDRICVMDFLEHMT
+475 
-490 TYQKEQQKNVVEGFS
+490 
-505 EFLNM
+505 
-510 ASLYGTNI
+510 
-518 LKKDKSSGI
+518 
-527 AALADKR
+527 
-534 YGLGM
+534 
-539 SVKEAE
+539 
-545 KTIDILSETRKT
+545 
-557 QTETPQSEKQKINSD
+557 
-572 IRKQMLGFSQAYFNA
+572 
-587 QSTTAEDLW
+587 EDLW

-749 IEGQERERESPAAHL
+749 IEGQEKDRESSATHL

-776 EQSEHIE
+776 NQSEHIE
-783 LQEAGKISGGKIPS
+783 LQEAGKISGGKNPS

>member
-1 MEFKENYT
+1 MNLNYT
-9 QQLQRLNEYQKAAVF
+9 QQLQHLNEYQKAAVL

-83 PEITEEQLW
+83 PQIAEEQLW

-107 MLPVENLG
+107 MLPVEKLG
-115 YTKEFMVMDPD
+115 YTKDFLVMTPD
-126 EELGMAEQLILTYQ
+126 EELEMAEQLILTYQ

-147 RLKKRLEQKNSKY
+147 RLKKRLEQKSSKY

-180 MTFDELLENTCN
+180 MTFDGLLENTCRLLKAPKKKSN
-192 LVKMSEQKMDDIS
+192 LIEAEESEQNGSLQGNSLHEKADTGLHDLS

-217 KQLELIDCLKKPQTC
+217 KQLELIDCLKMPQTC

-253 FYQLKTK
+253 FYQLKMK

-290 TLQGGRENGDKI
+290 ELQGGRESGDKI

-318 DRIRELHASGLPY
+318 GRIRELHASGLPY

-386 DKSSGIAAL
+386 DKSSGIAVL
-395 ADKKYGD
+395 ADKKYGA
-402 GMSVKEAEKTTDLLN
+402 GLSVKEAEK
-417 EITEEE
+417 I
-423 KQEMNNE
+423 
-430 LCKPDIRKQMLEFS
+430 
-444 KVYASKQVA
+444 
-453 LPEDLWNY
+453 
-461 FSLENH
+461 
-467 LHPTTASY
+467 
-475 VEDRICVMDFLEHMT
+475 
-490 TYQKEQQKNVVEGFS
+490 
-505 EFLNM
+505 
-510 ASLYGTNI
+510 
-518 LKKDKSSGI
+518 
-527 AALADKR
+527 
-534 YGLGM
+534 
-539 SVKEAE
+539 
-545 KTIDILSETRKT
+545 IDSLSETRKV
-557 QTETPQSEKQKINSD
+557 QTETSQSVKQKIKPESIEIKRSN
-572 IRKQMLGFSQAYFNA
+572 ICKQMLGFSEAYA
-587 QSTTAEDLW
+587 IKQDATAEDLW

-601 ENHLHPT
+601 EDHLHPT
-608 TASYVEDRI
+608 TASYMEDRSY
-617 CVMDFLEHMT
+617 VMDFLTRMIA
-627 TYQKEQQKNVVEGF
+627 YQQEQQKKVAEGYA
-641 SEFLNMASLYGTNI
+641 EFLNMASLYGTNI
-655 LKKEIHNENDTV
+655 LKKEIHNEEDSV

-691 LIPLQTKSFEEEE
+691 LIPLQAKSFEEEE

-713 ITRAKEHL
+713 ITRAKKHL

-727 SPGQYRAAPGPSR
+727 NPGQYRAAPGPSR
-740 YLRMIPGNL
+740 YLHMIPGSL
-749 IEGQERERESPAAHL
+749 VEGQKNDREHSAAHL
-764 QDLKRQILAERA
+764 QELKRQIMAER
-776 EQSEHIE
+776 EDHDKES
-783 LQEAGKISGGKIPS
+783 AGRENPS
-797 ANTGTKNISVGNE
+797 AENRIKHQEKHRI
-810 AVTTQK
+810 
-816 RRVRHPKYGTGSV
+816 RHPKYGTGTV
-829 VREDDMMITVDFDDY
+829 IKEDDMMLTVDFDDY

-849 MKMFGGL
+849 MKMFSEI
-856 EELP
+856 EEIS

>member
-1 MEFKENYT
+1 MNLNYT
-9 QQLQRLNEYQKAAVF
+9 QQLQRLNEYQKVAVF
-24 DESNACLVNANV
+24 DESSACLVNANV

-55 QIPYEQMVV
+55 QIPYEKMVV

-83 PEITEEQLW
+83 PEIAEEQLW

-126 EELGMAEQLILTYQ
+126 EELEMAEQLILTYQ

-175 RRQDK
+175 IRQDK
-180 MTFDELLENTCN
+180 MTFDELLENTCK
-192 LVKMSEQKMDDIS
+192 LVKMSAEIEEVSKKNANLQDNENTRMQDIS

-217 KQLELIDCLKKPQTC
+217 KQLELIDCLKKPQSC

-290 TLQGGRENGDKI
+290 TLQGGRESGDKI

-318 DRIRELHASGLPY
+318 GRIRELHASGLPY

-402 GMSVKEAEKTTDLLN
+402 GMSVKEAEKTINILSETRKTQT
-417 EITEEE
+417 EILKSENAKSGSDICE
-423 KQEMNNE
+423 K
-430 LCKPDIRKQMLEFS
+430 MLEFS

-453 LPEDLWNY
+453 LPEDLWSY

-475 VEDRICVMDFLEHMT
+475 VEDRTYVMDFFTRMI

-510 ASLYGTNI
+510 ASLYG
-518 LKKDKSSGI
+518 
-527 AALADKR
+527 
-534 YGLGM
+534 M
-539 SVKEAE
+539 
-545 KTIDILSETRKT
+545 
-557 QTETPQSEKQKINSD
+557 
-572 IRKQMLGFSQAYFNA
+572 
-587 QSTTAEDLW
+587 
-596 NYFSL
+596 
-601 ENHLHPT
+601 
-608 TASYVEDRI
+608 
-617 CVMDFLEHMT
+617 
-627 TYQKEQQKNVVEGF
+627 
-641 SEFLNMASLYGTNI
+641 NI

-749 IEGQERERESPAAHL
+749 VEGQEKDKESSATHL
-764 QDLKRQILAERA
+764 QDLKRQILAERG
-776 EQSEHIE
+776 EHRE
-783 LQEAGKISGGKIPS
+783 LQEAGKISGGKNPS
-797 ANTGTKNISVGNE
+797 ANTGTKNISAGNE
-810 AVTTQK
+810 TVTTEK

-829 VREDDMMITVDFDDY
+829 VREDDMMLTVDFDDY

-856 EELP
+856 EELS

>member
-1 MEFKENYT
+1 MEFKENFT

-55 QIPYEQMVV
+55 QIPYEKMVV

-83 PEITEEQLW
+83 PEIAEEQLW

-107 MLPVENLG
+107 MPPVENLG

-126 EELGMAEQLILTYQ
+126 EELEMAEQLILTYQ

-180 MTFDELLENTCN
+180 MTFDELLDNTCK
-192 LVKMSEQKMDDIS
+192 LVKMSAEIEEVSKKNANLQDNENTGMQDIS

-217 KQLELIDCLKKPQTC
+217 KQLELIDCLKKTQTC

-280 VARCFMQQGG
+280 VARCFMQQGD

-318 DRIRELHASGLPY
+318 GRIRDLHASGLPY
-331 REIAI
+331 REMAI

-376 RVLRFSVNPK
+376 RVLRFSVNP
-386 DKSSGIAAL
+386 
-395 ADKKYGD
+395 
-402 GMSVKEAEKTTDLLN
+402 
-417 EITEEE
+417 
-423 KQEMNNE
+423 
-430 LCKPDIRKQMLEFS
+430 
-444 KVYASKQVA
+444 
-453 LPEDLWNY
+453 
-461 FSLENH
+461 
-467 LHPTTASY
+467 
-475 VEDRICVMDFLEHMT
+475 
-490 TYQKEQQKNVVEGFS
+490 
-505 EFLNM
+505 
-510 ASLYGTNI
+510 
-518 LKKDKSSGI
+518 KDKSSGI

-596 NYFSL
+596 SFFSL

-608 TASYVEDRI
+608 TASYVEDRTY
-617 CVMDFLEHMT
+617 VMDFFERMT
-627 TYQKEQQKNVVEGF
+627 AYQKEQQKNVVEGF

-749 IEGQERERESPAAHL
+749 IEGQEKDRESSATHL

-776 EQSEHIE
+776 EH
-783 LQEAGKISGGKIPS
+783 K
-797 ANTGTKNISVGNE
+797 NTNE

>member
-126 EELGMAEQLILTYQ
+126 EELEMAEQLILTYQ

-180 MTFDELLENTCN
+180 MTFDELLDNTCK
-192 LVKMSEQKMDDIS
+192 LVKMSAEIEEVSKKNANLQDNENTGMQDIS

-217 KQLELIDCLKKPQTC
+217 KQLEFIDCLKKTQTC

-280 VARCFMQQGG
+280 VARCFMQQGD

-318 DRIRELHASGLPY
+318 GRIRELHASGLPY
-331 REIAI
+331 REIAV

-386 DKSSGIAAL
+386 DKSSGIAVL

-402 GMSVKEAEKTTDLLN
+402 GMSVKEAEKTINILSETRKTQT
-417 EITEEE
+417 EILKSENAKSGSDICE
-423 KQEMNNE
+423 K
-430 LCKPDIRKQMLEFS
+430 MLEFS

-453 LPEDLWNY
+453 LPEDLWSY

-475 VEDRICVMDFLEHMT
+475 VEDRTYVMDFLERMT
-490 TYQKEQQKNVVEGFS
+490 IYQKEQQKNVVEGFS

-510 ASLYGTNI
+510 ASLYG
-518 LKKDKSSGI
+518 
-527 AALADKR
+527 
-534 YGLGM
+534 M
-539 SVKEAE
+539 
-545 KTIDILSETRKT
+545 
-557 QTETPQSEKQKINSD
+557 
-572 IRKQMLGFSQAYFNA
+572 
-587 QSTTAEDLW
+587 
-596 NYFSL
+596 
-601 ENHLHPT
+601 
-608 TASYVEDRI
+608 
-617 CVMDFLEHMT
+617 
-627 TYQKEQQKNVVEGF
+627 
-641 SEFLNMASLYGTNI
+641 NI

-749 IEGQERERESPAAHL
+749 IEGQEKDRESSATHL

-776 EQSEHIE
+776 NQSEHIE
-783 LQEAGKISGGKIPS
+783 LQEAGKIPGGKNPS

>member
-24 DESNACLVNANV
+24 DESSACLVNANV

-83 PEITEEQLW
+83 PEIAEEQLW

-126 EELGMAEQLILTYQ
+126 EELEMAEQVILTYQ

-147 RLKKRLEQKNSKY
+147 RLKKRLEQKSSKY

-290 TLQGGRENGDKI
+290 TLQGGRESGDKI

-318 DRIRELHASGLPY
+318 GRIRELHASGLPY
-331 REIAI
+331 REIAV

-402 GMSVKEAEKTTDLLN
+402 GMSVKEAEKTINILSETRKTQT
-417 EITEEE
+417 EILKSENAKSGSDICE
-423 KQEMNNE
+423 K
-430 LCKPDIRKQMLEFS
+430 MLEFS

-453 LPEDLWNY
+453 LPEDLWSY

-475 VEDRICVMDFLEHMT
+475 VEDRTYVMDFLERMT
-490 TYQKEQQKNVVEGFS
+490 IYQKEQQKNVVEGFS

-510 ASLYGTNI
+510 ASLYG
-518 LKKDKSSGI
+518 
-527 AALADKR
+527 
-534 YGLGM
+534 M
-539 SVKEAE
+539 
-545 KTIDILSETRKT
+545 
-557 QTETPQSEKQKINSD
+557 
-572 IRKQMLGFSQAYFNA
+572 
-587 QSTTAEDLW
+587 
-596 NYFSL
+596 
-601 ENHLHPT
+601 
-608 TASYVEDRI
+608 
-617 CVMDFLEHMT
+617 
-627 TYQKEQQKNVVEGF
+627 
-641 SEFLNMASLYGTNI
+641 NI

-749 IEGQERERESPAAHL
+749 VEGQEKDKESSATHL

-776 EQSEHIE
+776 EHRE
-783 LQEAGKISGGKIPS
+783 LQEAGKISGCKNPS
-797 ANTGTKNISVGNE
+797 ANTETKNISVGNE
-810 AVTTQK
+810 TVTTEK

-829 VREDDMMITVDFDDY
+829 VREDDMMLTVDFDDY

>member
-280 VARCFMQQGG
+280 VARCFMQQGD

-318 DRIRELHASGLPY
+318 GRIRELHASGLPY
-331 REIAI
+331 REIAV

-376 RVLRFSVNPK
+376 KVLRFSVNPK
-386 DKSSGIAAL
+386 DKSSGIVAL

-402 GMSVKEAEKTTDLLN
+402 GMSVKEAEKTINILSETRKTQP
-417 EITEEE
+417 EILKSENAKSGSDICE
-423 KQEMNNE
+423 K
-430 LCKPDIRKQMLEFS
+430 MLEFS

-453 LPEDLWNY
+453 LPEDLWSY

-475 VEDRICVMDFLEHMT
+475 VEDRTYVMDFLERMT
-490 TYQKEQQKNVVEGFS
+490 IYQKEQQKNVVEGFS

-510 ASLYGTNI
+510 ASLYG
-518 LKKDKSSGI
+518 
-527 AALADKR
+527 
-534 YGLGM
+534 M
-539 SVKEAE
+539 
-545 KTIDILSETRKT
+545 
-557 QTETPQSEKQKINSD
+557 
-572 IRKQMLGFSQAYFNA
+572 
-587 QSTTAEDLW
+587 
-596 NYFSL
+596 
-601 ENHLHPT
+601 
-608 TASYVEDRI
+608 
-617 CVMDFLEHMT
+617 
-627 TYQKEQQKNVVEGF
+627 
-641 SEFLNMASLYGTNI
+641 NI

-749 IEGQERERESPAAHL
+749 VEGQEKDKESSATHL

-776 EQSEHIE
+776 EHRE
-783 LQEAGKISGGKIPS
+783 LQEAGKISGCKNPS
-797 ANTGTKNISVGNE
+797 ANTETKNISVGNE
-810 AVTTQK
+810 TVTTEK

-829 VREDDMMITVDFDDY
+829 VREDDMMLTVDFDDY

>member
-24 DESNACLVNANV
+24 DESSACLVNANV

-107 MLPVENLG
+107 MLTVEKLG

-126 EELGMAEQLILTYQ
+126 EELEMAEQLILTYQ

-180 MTFDELLENTCN
+180 MTFDELLENTCK
-192 LVKMSEQKMDDIS
+192 LVKMSEQKMNDIS

-217 KQLELIDCLKKPQTC
+217 KQLELIDCLKKPQVC

-290 TLQGGRENGDKI
+290 TLQGGRESGDKI

-318 DRIRELHASGLPY
+318 GRIRELHASGLPY
-331 REIAI
+331 REIAV

-386 DKSSGIAAL
+386 DKSSGIAVL

-402 GMSVKEAEKTTDLLN
+402 GMPVKEAEKTIDSLCATRKIQI
-417 EITEEE
+417 ETPQSE
-423 KQEMNNE
+423 KQKINSY
-430 LCKPDIRKQMLEFS
+430 IRRQMLGFS
-444 KVYASKQVA
+444 QAYFNARSTTA
-453 LPEDLWNY
+453 EDLWNY
-461 FSLENH
+461 FSLEDH
-467 LHPTTASY
+467 LHPTTALY
-475 VEDRICVMDFLEHMT
+475 VEDRTYVMDFLERMI

-510 ASLYGTNI
+510 ASLYG
-518 LKKDKSSGI
+518 
-527 AALADKR
+527 
-534 YGLGM
+534 M
-539 SVKEAE
+539 
-545 KTIDILSETRKT
+545 
-557 QTETPQSEKQKINSD
+557 
-572 IRKQMLGFSQAYFNA
+572 
-587 QSTTAEDLW
+587 
-596 NYFSL
+596 
-601 ENHLHPT
+601 
-608 TASYVEDRI
+608 
-617 CVMDFLEHMT
+617 
-627 TYQKEQQKNVVEGF
+627 
-641 SEFLNMASLYGTNI
+641 NI

-749 IEGQERERESPAAHL
+749 IEGQEKDRESPAAHL
-764 QDLKRQILAERA
+764 QDLKRQILAARTN
-776 EQSEHIE
+776 QSEHIE
-783 LQEAGKISGGKIPS
+783 LQEAGKISECKYPS
-797 ANTGTKNISVGNE
+797 ANTGTKNLSLE
-810 AVTTQK
+810 DDMVTTQK